1 FLFVFSSAD
10 KNLVGNPAGYYL
22 SEAARPYY
30 IFSPSCE
37 IDFASPKGIF
47 PAKDKECIDFLKDE
61 TVKAKF
67 TETKTPSDVEAAK
80 YDVISYP
87 GGHAPVIDLP
97 QSPLSIKLASDFYRA
112 GNITA
117 AVCHR
122 TAALAE
128 ATDSHSKSIFVGK
141 SFTGFSNAEEKAV
154 NAVATIPFRLEEK
167 ITALGGKYEKAADLF
182 GVKVVVDGNLY
193 TGQNPNSAGTIG
205 QRDPCG
211 LEQMNVEILESKCSC
226 RRQFSLHRL

>member
-1 FLFVFSSAD
+1 MPSILFVFSSAD

-22 SEAARPYY
+22 PEGLHS
-30 IFSPSCE
+30 

-47 PAKDKECIDFLKDE
+47 PVDPASIELWAKDKECIDFLKDQ

-67 TETKTPSDVEAAK
+67 TEAKTLSDVEAAK
-80 YDVISYP
+80 YD
-87 GGHAPVIDLP
+87 
-97 QSPLSIKLASDFYRA
+97 
-112 GNITA
+112 
-117 AVCHR
+117 
-122 TAALAE
+122 
-128 ATDSHSKSIFVGK
+128 
-141 SFTGFSNAEEKAV
+141 
-154 NAVATIPFRLEEK
+154 TIPFLLEDK

-226 RRQFSLHRL
+226 RGQFYLHRLKAENPAPLPRSAVSFRSEKHIVHICKRLPWWLLLDLRCLL

>member
-1 FLFVFSSAD
+1 MPSILFVFSSAD

-22 SEAARPYY
+22 PEAAHPYY

-47 PAKDKECIDFLKDE
+47 PVDPASIELWAKDKECIDFLKDE

-67 TETKTPSDVEAAK
+67 TEAKTPSDVEAAK
-80 YDVISYP
+80 YDVIFYP

-112 GNITA
+112 GKITA
-117 AVCHR
+117 AVCHG
-122 TAALAE
+122 TAALSQ
-128 ATDSHSKSIFVGK
+128 ATDSQGKSI
-141 SFTGFSNAEEKAV
+141 
-154 NAVATIPFRLEEK
+154 LDK

-193 TGQNPNSAGTIG
+193 TGQNPNSAG
-205 QRDPCG
+205 P
-211 LEQMNVEILESKCSC
+211 LAKEILAALNK
-226 RRQFSLHRL
+226 

>member
-1 FLFVFSSAD
+1 MPSILFVFSSAD

-22 SEAARPYY
+22 PEAAHPYY

-37 IDFASPKGIF
+37 IDFASPKGTF
-47 PAKDKECIDFLKDE
+47 PVDPASIELWAKDKECIDFLKDE

-67 TETKTPSDVEAAK
+67 GEAKTLSDVDAAK
-80 YDVISYP
+80 YDVIFYP

-97 QSPLSIKLASDFYRA
+97 QNPLSIKLASDFYRA
-112 GNITA
+112 GKITA
-117 AVCHR
+117 AVCHG

-128 ATDSHSKSIFVGK
+128 ATDSQGKSIFVGK

-154 NAVATIPFRLEEK
+154 NAVATIPFLLEDE

-193 TGQNPNSAGTIG
+193 TGQNPNSAG
-205 QRDPCG
+205 P
-211 LEQMNVEILESKCSC
+211 LAKEILAALNK
-226 RRQFSLHRL
+226 